1 MAILCYLQVPDKA
14 AGAAVVWAAV
24 SPSWEVWG
32 LLLPAAAAGLPP
44 GDAES
49 GGGGA
54 HLPAHR
60 PRL

>member
-14 AGAAVVWAAV
+14 AGAAAVWAAV

-32 LLLPAAAAGLPP
+32 LLLPAAAAGLPQ